1 MKLRNDKEINALFAS
16 AHSPTEPTEP
26 TEASGGE
33 EKSVNSVNSVGEPY
47 AARSLCEHL

>member
-16 AHSPTEPTEP
+16 AHSPTEP

-47 AARSLCEHL
+47 AA